1 MAKDASNTRDLARV
15 ALTYTPDCR
24 WRNRVRDK
32 LKLAIPQL
40 EFRRGMMDQRGV
52 LSALSPANYLPAIL
66 CGIVL
71 LLSVGVGSA
80 EDSPVPGKGQIDAK
94 SFRCITEMTHVRQFY
109 VDNLL
114 GDLDA
119 TLAVANSATGGTYPP
134 GSVIQLIPGE
144 AMVKRDKGFNP
155 VTHDWEFFELNVSK
169 DGTEIRKRGF
179 AEVVNR
185 FGGNC
190 FGCHIQARPQWDL
203 VCEMDHGCAP
213 IPVTRAMSGALQ
225 RTDPRCKI
233 QTVSPEDAEAL
244 KQLNE
249 LLKPSD
255 SNAKQD

>member
-1 MAKDASNTRDLARV
+1 MSK
-15 ALTYTPDCR
+15 
-24 WRNRVRDK
+24 
-32 LKLAIPQL
+32 
-40 EFRRGMMDQRGV
+40 FH
-52 LSALSPANYLPAIL
+52 LPAIL
-66 CGIVL
+66 SEIVVS
-71 LLSVGVGSA
+71 LSVGVGSA
-80 EDSPVPGKGQIDAK
+80 EDSAVQGKGQIDAK
-94 SFRCITEMTHVRQFY
+94 SFRCITEMTHVRGIY
-109 VDNLL
+109 TWTTL
-114 GDLDA
+114 GNLDA

-134 GSVIQLIPGE
+134 GSVIQLVPGE
-144 AMVKRDKGFNP
+144 AMVKRDKGFNS
-155 VTHDWEFFELNVSK
+155 VTRDWEFFELDVSK

-244 KQLNE
+244 RQLNE
-249 LLKPSD
+249 LLKPSG

>member
-1 MAKDASNTRDLARV
+1 
-15 ALTYTPDCR
+15 
-24 WRNRVRDK
+24 
-32 LKLAIPQL
+32 
-40 EFRRGMMDQRGV
+40 MDQKSV
-52 LSALSPANYLPAIL
+52 LSAHRLSNYLPIMVF
-66 CGIVL
+66 GIVA
-71 LLSVGVGSA
+71 LLSAGVGSA
-80 EDSPVPGKGQIDAK
+80 EDNAVQGKGQIDAK

-114 GDLDA
+114 GNLEA

-134 GSVIQLIPGE
+134 GTVIQLVPTE
-144 AMVKRDKGFNP
+144 VMVKRDKGFNP
-155 VTHDWEFFELNVSK
+155 VTHDWEFFELDVSK

-213 IPVTRAMSGALQ
+213 IPVTRAMTGALQ
-225 RTDPRCKI
+225 RTDARCKI

-244 KQLNE
+244 KQLNK
-249 LLKPSD
+249 LLKPSG

>member
-1 MAKDASNTRDLARV
+1 MARII
-15 ALTYTPDCR
+15 
-24 WRNRVRDK
+24 VREK
-32 LKLAIPQL
+32 LQLSTPQL
-40 EFRRGMMDQRGV
+40 EFRRHMMDRSV
-52 LSALSPANYLPAIL
+52 LSALSLANYLPTVL

-71 LLSVGVGSA
+71 SLSAGVGGAEESA
-80 EDSPVPGKGQIDAK
+80 DNGGIDTE

-114 GDLDA
+114 GNLDA
-119 TLAVANSATGGTYPP
+119 TLAVANSPTGGTYPP
-134 GSVIQLIPGE
+134 GSVIQLVPTE

-155 VTHDWEFFELNVSK
+155 VTHDWEFFELDVSK

-213 IPVTRAMSGALQ
+213 IPLTRAMSGALQ
-225 RTDPRCKI
+225 RTDPRCKT

-249 LLKPSD
+249 VLKQLNEPAKPSG
-255 SNAKQD
+255 SNANHP